1 MTDQPLR
8 RQHLFLSDLHLN
20 SAALYARQMSW
31 FKPAQHLPR
40 LLTLI
45 NDALLPNAH
54 HIEQLVFLGDTFDTW
69 LGPMDELPPSY
80 AELIDSNPELFDALR
95 RLSAQGVRL
104 TFVPGNHDFDLRQE
118 HLLEVLPGAL
128 VQDELLLGKDV
139 IAQHGHEKTFFN
151 TRDFDPLEGRPM
163 GYFLSRLAADRL
175 LHGHSHSPRAVY
187 DYVRQGALSSIHRP
201 DAAGRILESFFY
213 RFSNLKPQDEF
224 ILEDGRPWRAD
235 EIIAH
240 YRFAIKSLPLP
251 ERLWRLSQ
259 RPLNLTGAAKRIAHE
274 RQRRLV
280 LLGHC
285 HHSLHRKLSTHATYI
300 NAGSWC
306 ERDAAIAQL
315 HLDKHG
321 HLALAQLMTLSQDG
335 QLKPKPLAARRRGR
349 RKVNA

>member
-1 MTDQPLR
+1 MTEHPQGL

-31 FKPAQHLPR
+31 FKPEQHLPR
-40 LLTLI
+40 QLTLLR
-45 NDALLPNAH
+45 DALLPQAH

-69 LGPMDELPPSY
+69 LGPMDELPPTY
-80 AELIDSNPELFDALR
+80 AEIIDSNPEIFDALNSLIER
-95 RLSAQGVRL
+95 GVRL
-104 TFVPGNHDFDLRQE
+104 IFVPGNHDFDLQQE
-118 HLLEVLPGAL
+118 HLLDALPGAI
-128 VQDELLLGKDV
+128 VQDELCLGRDV

-151 TRDFDPLEGRPM
+151 TRDFDPDQGRPM

-201 DAAGRILESFFY
+201 DAAGRILEAFFY
-213 RFSNLKPQDEF
+213 RFSGLKPHDEF

-235 EIIAH
+235 AIIEH
-240 YRFAIKSLPLP
+240 YRFALQALPVP

-274 RQRRLV
+274 RHRRLV

-285 HHSLHRKLSTHATYI
+285 HHSLHRQLSTRATYI

-306 ERDAAIAQL
+306 ERDAAVAKLMIDAQGRL
-315 HLDKHG
+315 KR
-321 HLALAQLMTLSQDG
+321 AQLMILGPQG
-335 QLKPKPLAARRRGR
+335 QLTPKPRATRATRRA
-349 RKVNA
+349 KP